1 MAEDDKKF
9 PPGQKPPSTS
19 STTSGWIQGI
29 PVGGTQS
36 SSYYTGVPQDF
47 SPDSGVKPKEIRD
60 PKTGKISNVYYSPEL
75 DANVILRSIDDV
87 LRGKML
93 KGIATKISGYEPGS
107 GYEDKDKKA
116 FAGLLEYAN
125 IVGLPWAN
133 AYANFMQNIPN
144 SSYVKKAP
152 SVRVT
157 SADDLKA
164 VFRKASTDLLG
175 YEVDDATAQ
184 SFAQS
189 YRQIEIAEGQKQSGG
204 GVYEAAASPST
215 IAEKQILQ
223 QFKPEAQSFAAA
235 NYAQIMDARIKE
247 LGA

>member
-1 MAEDDKKF
+1 MSNTPA
-9 PPGQKPPSTS
+9 PTPTPTPVNPA
-19 STTSGWIQGI
+19 QGI
-29 PVGGTQS
+29 LGNIPAGGSTG
-36 SSYYTGVPQDF
+36 SSYYTGVPEGYV
-47 SPDSGVKPKEIRD
+47 PPTGRKPK
-60 PKTGKISNVYYSPEL
+60 KIKDAKGNEFEVFYSPTL
-75 DANVILRSIDDV
+75 DANVILNSLDPKSRATILSG
-87 LRGKML
+87 L
-93 KGIATKISGYEPGS
+93 ATKISGYEPGT

-116 FAGLLEYAN
+116 FADLLEYAN
-125 IVGLPWAN
+125 VAGLPYAE
-133 AYANFMQNIPN
+133 AYRDFMQRVPN

-189 YRQIEIAEGQKQSGG
+189 YRQMEVAEGRKQAAG
-204 GVYEAAASPST
+204 GVYEAAAAPST
-215 IAEKQILQ
+215 VAEQQILQ
-223 QFKPEAQSFAAA
+223 QFKPEAQSFAAG

>member
-1 MAEDDKKF
+1 MSNTPAPD
-9 PPGQKPPSTS
+9 PSTTPS
-19 STTSGWIQGI
+19 SVDDWKKNV
-29 PVGGTQS
+29 PAGGSTG
-36 SSYYTGVPQDF
+36 SSYYTGVPEGYV
-47 SPDSGVKPKEIRD
+47 PPTGRKPK
-60 PKTGKISNVYYSPEL
+60 KIIDAKGNEFEVFYSPTL
-75 DANVILRSIDDV
+75 DANVILNSLDPKNRAII
-87 LRGKML
+87 LNGL
-93 KGIATKISGYEPGS
+93 ATKISGYEPGT

-116 FAGLLEYAN
+116 FADLLEYAN
-125 IVGLPWAN
+125 VSGLPYAE
-133 AYANFMQNIPN
+133 AYRDFMQRVPN

-152 SVRVT
+152 SIRVT

-175 YEVDDATAQ
+175 YEIDDTTAQ
-184 SFAQS
+184 NFAQS

-215 IAEKQILQ
+215 IAEQQILQ
-223 QFKPEAQSFAAA
+223 QFKPEAQSFAAG